1 MPNPQSPSRFSRPL
15 LPSLRSLPPLP
26 MPAFL
31 AAMDT
36 ARRNLTLALGASL
49 LLHAVLLTIH
59 FTPPDFIDKARE
71 RALDVILVNSK
82 SKSRPDKAQARAQTS
97 LDGGGN
103 TEEDR
108 RARTPLPPS
117 PNTKEGREL
126 IEAQRRV
133 AELEAQ
139 QRQQMLT
146 QLKSE
151 KTLGADR
158 TRKDL
163 APAPEPVRS
172 GTDLA
177 SSALA
182 IARIEGQISRQME
195 EYNQRPR
202 KKFIGARVEE
212 YRFAQYVEDWR
223 QKIERIGNLNYPDA
237 AKGRLYGSL
246 VLTVIIRANGDLE
259 RVEVN
264 RSSGKGLLDDAALRI
279 VQMAAPYAAFPE
291 SIRRDTDVLE
301 ITRTWTFTNA
311 DRLRSD

>member
-1 MPNPQSPSRFSRPL
+1 MPTPPRLSRPA
-15 LPSLRSLPPLP
+15 LPSIP

-31 AAMDT
+31 AAMD
-36 ARRNLTLALGASL
+36 APQRNLTLALGVSL
-49 LLHAVLLTIH
+49 LLHAALLAVR
-59 FTPPDFIDKARE
+59 FTPPDIFDKARE
-71 RALDVILVNSK
+71 RAMDVILVNSK
-82 SKSRPDKAQARAQTS
+82 SKSRPDKAQAKAQTN

-103 TEEDR
+103 TEEDL
-108 RARTPLPPS
+108 RAKTPLPPS
-117 PNTKEGREL
+117 PNTREGNDL

-139 QRQQMLT
+139 QQQMMT
-146 QLKSE
+146 RTASDRSVSAD
-151 KTLGADR
+151 KTRNNPTPTPAEIRTGA
-158 TRKDL
+158 
-163 APAPEPVRS
+163 
-172 GTDLA
+172 DLA

-182 IARIEGQISRQME
+182 IARIEGQISRQLE

-246 VLTVIIRANGDLE
+246 VLTVIIKSNGDLD
-259 RVEVN
+259 RVEIN
-264 RSSGKGLLDDAALRI
+264 RSSGQRLLDDAARRI
-279 VQMAAPYAAFPE
+279 VQMSAPFAAFPE
-291 SIRRDTDVLE
+291 AIRRDTDVLE

>member
-1 MPNPQSPSRFSRPL
+1 MPMPPRLSRPA
-15 LPSLRSLPPLP
+15 LPSIQ

-31 AAMDT
+31 AAMD
-36 ARRNLTLALGASL
+36 APQRNLTLALGVSL
-49 LLHAVLLTIH
+49 LLHAALLAVR
-59 FTPPDFIDKARE
+59 FTPPDIFDKARE
-71 RALDVILVNSK
+71 RAMDVILVNSK
-82 SKSRPDKAQARAQTS
+82 SKSRPDKAQAKAQTN

-103 TEEDR
+103 TEEDL
-108 RARTPLPPS
+108 RAKTPLPPS
-117 PNTKEGREL
+117 PNTREGTDL
-126 IEAQRRV
+126 VEAQRRV

-139 QRQQMLT
+139 QQKMMTRLA
-146 QLKSE
+146 SE
-151 KTLGADR
+151 KAVAADR
-158 TRKDL
+158 TRNNPTP
-163 APAPEPVRS
+163 APAEIRT
-172 GTDLA
+172 GADLA

-182 IARIEGQISRQME
+182 IARIEGQISRQLE

-246 VLTVIIRANGDLE
+246 VLTVIIKSNGDLD
-259 RVEVN
+259 RVEIN
-264 RSSGKGLLDDAALRI
+264 RSSGQRLLDDAARRI
-279 VQMAAPYAAFPE
+279 VQMSAPFAAFPE
-291 SIRRDTDVLE
+291 AIRRDTDVLE

>member
-1 MPNPQSPSRFSRPL
+1 
-15 LPSLRSLPPLP
+15 

-31 AAMDT
+31 AAMD
-36 ARRNLTLALGASL
+36 APRRNLTLALAASL
-49 LLHAVLLTIH
+49 LLHALVLAIR
-59 FTPPDFIDKARE
+59 FTPPDFMDKARE
-71 RALDVILVNSK
+71 RALEVILVNSK
-82 SKSRPDKAQARAQTS
+82 SKAKPDKAQAKAQTN

-103 TEEDR
+103 TDEDR
-108 RARTPLPPS
+108 RAKTPLPPS
-117 PNTKEGREL
+117 PRTREGDQL

-139 QRQQMLT
+139 SRQQMT
-146 QLKSE
+146 RLK
-151 KTLGADR
+151 GDR
-158 TRKDL
+158 AVSPDKSKPDPVT
-163 APAPEPVRS
+163 APEPNVS
-172 GTDLA
+172 GADLA
-177 SSALA
+177 SSAMA
-182 IARIEGQISRQME
+182 IARLEGQIARQME

-246 VLTVIIRANGDLE
+246 VLTVVIKANGDLE

-264 RSSGKGLLDDAALRI
+264 RSSGQSLLDDAARRI
-279 VQMAAPYAAFPE
+279 VRMAAPYAAFPE
-291 SIRRDTDVLE
+291 AIRRDTDILE

-311 DRLRSD
+311 DRLRAD

>member
-1 MPNPQSPSRFSRPL
+1 
-15 LPSLRSLPPLP
+15 

-31 AAMDT
+31 AAMD
-36 ARRNLTLALGASL
+36 APQRNLTLALGISL
-49 LLHAVLLTIH
+49 LLHAALLAVR
-59 FTPPDFIDKARE
+59 FTPPDIFDKARE
-71 RALDVILVNSK
+71 RAMDVILVNSK
-82 SKSRPDKAQARAQTS
+82 SKSRPDKAQAKAQTN

-103 TEEDR
+103 TEEDL
-108 RARTPLPPS
+108 RAKTPLPPS
-117 PNTKEGREL
+117 PNTREGTDL
-126 IEAQRRV
+126 VEAQRRV

-139 QRQQMLT
+139 QQKMMTRLA
-146 QLKSE
+146 SE
-151 KTLGADR
+151 KAVAADKNR
-158 TRKDL
+158 NSPTP
-163 APAPEPVRS
+163 APAEIRT
-172 GTDLA
+172 GADLA

-182 IARIEGQISRQME
+182 IARIEGQISRQLE

-246 VLTVIIRANGDLE
+246 VLTVIIKSNGDLD

-264 RSSGKGLLDDAALRI
+264 RSSGQRLLDDAARRI
-279 VQMAAPYAAFPE
+279 VQMSAPFAAFPE
-291 SIRRDTDVLE
+291 AIRRDTDVLE

>member
-1 MPNPQSPSRFSRPL
+1 MDAPR
-15 LPSLRSLPPLP
+15 RS
-26 MPAFL
+26 
-31 AAMDT
+31 
-36 ARRNLTLALGASL
+36 LTLALGASL
-49 LLHAVLLTIH
+49 VLHAVVLAIR

-82 SKSRPDKAQARAQTS
+82 SKSRPDKAQAKAQTN

-103 TEEDR
+103 TDEDR

-117 PNTKEGREL
+117 PDSREGREL
-126 IEAQRRV
+126 IEKQRRV

-139 QRQQMLT
+139 QQQMMT
-146 QLKSE
+146 RLKSE
-151 KTLGADR
+151 KAINADR
-158 TRKDL
+158 AQNKP
-163 APAPEPVRS
+163 APAPAPTLS
-172 GTDLA
+172 GADLA

-182 IARIEGQISRQME
+182 IARVEGQISRQLD

-246 VLTVIIRANGDLE
+246 VLTVVIKANGDLDS
-259 RVEVN
+259 VEVS
-264 RSSGKGLLDDAALRI
+264 RSSGKKLLDDAARRI
-279 VQMAAPYAAFPE
+279 VQMASPYASFPE